1 MYPTCRSGRWC
12 SRLAALASPSN
23 FIHDLCWSPRRG
35 PALTQVIV
43 WCMVYSLIMK
53 VTFELPPPLVHR
65 LRSSV
70 PSGERS
76 RFVADLISKKL
87 RGKGTAL
94 EEAARKANT
103 LRKLKPNIKEWE
115 TLNEYDD

>member
-1 MYPTCRSGRWC
+1 M
-12 SRLAALASPSN
+12 N
-23 FIHDLCWSPRRG
+23 LCWSVRRG
-35 PALTQVIV
+35 PALTRVIV